1 TIIYDKNIEQHRL
14 KIDKYKFESN
24 RLLNLVFRMKTLT
37 PIIHEDTYNLIRG
50 LNANINMAEKMIS
63 NKLLNQFKLN
73 KVKVESQLI
82 FKIQIAIE
90 NNEFISLSINNQ
102 QQIKVIPIYTRY
114 YDRHHWFTYYYHGE
128 ITCVNLANV
137 RDVTPLN
144 DQFHLDIINKIEP
157 VKLHFS
163 TSIWNEIHKQ
173 FIVAHT
179 QNVENGVIANIIISQ
194 QECLQLAYKYAS
206 EITILKPQIY
216 VDAFKTKLKQLFNKY
231 H

>member
-1 TIIYDKNIEQHRL
+1 
-14 KIDKYKFESN
+14 
-24 RLLNLVFRMKTLT
+24 
-37 PIIHEDTYNLIRG
+37 
-50 LNANINMAEKMIS
+50 
-63 NKLLNQFKLN
+63 
-73 KVKVESQLI
+73 
-82 FKIQIAIE
+82 
-90 NNEFISLSINNQ
+90 
-102 QQIKVIPIYTRY
+102 
-114 YDRHHWFTYYYHGE
+114 
-128 ITCVNLANV
+128 NLANV